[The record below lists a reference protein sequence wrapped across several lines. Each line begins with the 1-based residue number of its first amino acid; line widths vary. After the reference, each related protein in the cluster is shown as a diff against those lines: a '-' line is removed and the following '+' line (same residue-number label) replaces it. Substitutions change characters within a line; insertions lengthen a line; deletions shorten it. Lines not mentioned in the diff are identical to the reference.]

1 MVSLAV
7 VSGTAIINGVMY
19 GWSAVL
25 PKLQEDTSR
34 FTVTENDVS
43 WLGKFLIVSVIMRN
57 I

>member
-1 MVSLAV
+1 MIA
-7 VSGTAIINGVMY
+7 VSGADLINGLMY